1 MVGGVSSLV
10 PFRQLAFYCPY
21 REFAVAKNGL
31 LHRIWKNR
39 IIYLFISPFYI
50 LFLIFGLFPILWSFY
65 LTFYEWDGLSE
76 MKPIG
81 LDNYSALLRDNTFFE
96 ALRNTTIYWVVDIV
110 FILLL
115 ALILASLLHNVW
127 LKGSKAMRVILFL
140 PYVTATVAVGLV
152 FNMIFDFNSGLINSI
167 LTSLNLVPQPWL
179 NSTELS
185 KIPVMVLNI
194 WRTTPW
200 YMLIIYSG
208 LQTINPEYYEA
219 ATVDGANAIQKLFYI
234 TIPSLAPILFF
245 CFLTETIESFRIFTE
260 PFVMTSGGPGDSSLS
275 IVLYL
280 YRTGFQIFKMGY
292 ASTIAYAL
300 TFILLIISAAQI
312 FLLRKQGGV
321 LEENPQ

>member
-1 MVGGVSSLV
+1 MGSFGACLTGRPRSLGIAESG
-10 PFRQLAFYCPY
+10 FSM
-21 REFAVAKNGL
+21 AKNGL

-65 LTFYEWDGLSE
+65 LTFHQWNGLSP
-76 MKPIG
+76 MVPIG
-81 LDNYSALLRDNTFFE
+81 LGNYTALLRDGTFYE
-96 ALRNTTIYWVVDIV
+96 ALRNTAVYWVVDIV
-110 FILLL
+110 FIMLL
-115 ALILASLLHNVW
+115 ALIFASLLHNAW
-127 LKGSKAMRVILFL
+127 LKGGKFFTITLFL

-167 LTSLNLVPQPWL
+167 LKSLHLMPLPWL

-194 WRTTPW
+194 WRVMPW
-200 YMLIIYSG
+200 YMLIMFSG
-208 LQTINPEYYEA
+208 LKAINPEYYEA
-219 ATVDGANAIQKLFYI
+219 ATVDGAGPIQKLIYI

-260 PFVMTSGGPGDSSLS
+260 PYVMTSGGPGSSSLS

-280 YRTGFQIFKMGY
+280 YRNGFQIFKMGY
-292 ASTIAYAL
+292 ASTIAYGL
-300 TFILLIISAAQI
+300 TFILLIISAAQT

-321 LEENPQ
+321 IEENPQ

>member
-1 MVGGVSSLV
+1 M
-10 PFRQLAFYCPY
+10 
-21 REFAVAKNGL
+21 AKNGL

-194 WRTTPW
+194 WRATPW